1 MKYLSLFFLLISYL
15 NASNLLTYNIYERSD
30 RIDLMLSFDA
40 PYEGR
45 IFQKRGENI
54 TILTLNDL
62 SYDKLIEKNINSNIM
77 QAISIEPNKDSVVI
91 TIKSDKNVAVIA
103 SKTVDGFGLRV
114 RAKPITIKEAQ
125 TPLNNTQ
132 STQQEEAQNSLNAVL
147 GQDTNEIIDARY
159 LSVVG
164 VLFVMLLFMLWVK
177 RKLNTQT
184 SKIQNNKSSWLFNKT
199 QKNALSQEVIV
210 LHKKAIDQQNSV
222 VLLEFDGK
230 KYLVMTGNSNLLL
243 EKFSTDEIKND
254 NDFEKAFEENRKKL
268 DDYLRLQ
275 DNGMDKYKSK
285 ASGDFYPNLEN
296 Y

>member
-1 MKYLSLFFLLISYL
+1 MKYLSLLFLLISYL

-125 TPLNNTQ
+125 SPLNNTQ

>member
-1 MKYLSLFFLLISYL
+1 MKYLSLLFLLISYL

-125 TPLNNTQ
+125 SPLNNTQ

-199 QKNALSQEVIV
+199 QKNALSQEVVV

>member
-77 QAISIEPNKDSVVI
+77 QAISIEPNKDSVLI

-125 TPLNNTQ
+125 SPLNNTQ

-199 QKNALSQEVIV
+199 QKNTLSQEVVI